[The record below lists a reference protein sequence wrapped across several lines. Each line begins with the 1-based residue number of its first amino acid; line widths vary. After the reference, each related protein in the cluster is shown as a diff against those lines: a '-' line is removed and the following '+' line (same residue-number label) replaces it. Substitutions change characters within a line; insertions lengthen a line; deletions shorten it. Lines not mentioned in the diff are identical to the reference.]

1 MKIFILAAG
10 MVTAAAVPATA
21 QVASQIVQADAIAQ
35 TPALVET
42 VDVGTDNQ
50 TAFEGLSS
58 VPADQLAVIAGQ
70 SDINQMIQAQNRS
83 QVSNN
88 SVSGNSVTGT
98 ISFDGSSFANLN
110 GLSVLSANT
119 GNNVSINASMNVN
132 VAIRP

>member
-42 VDVGTDNQ
+42 VDVSTDNQ